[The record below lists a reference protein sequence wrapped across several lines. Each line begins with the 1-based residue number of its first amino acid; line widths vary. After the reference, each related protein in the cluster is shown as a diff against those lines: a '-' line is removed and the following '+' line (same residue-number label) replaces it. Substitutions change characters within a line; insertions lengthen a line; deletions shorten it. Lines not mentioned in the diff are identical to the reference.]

1 MTAGIWGFAFV
12 AQRAGMEHIGPFLF
26 NAIRFALG
34 GLWLLPFIFLSKK
47 NRSILQELL
56 KKDTLWKGIVLGS
69 ILFVAASLQ
78 QIGIIYTTA
87 GKAGFITSL
96 YVILVPI
103 FGILISKS
111 TSLSTW
117 TGALIAVL
125 GLFLLSFHSE
135 IIIGKGDLIVFSA
148 AFLWAFHVLLIDHF
162 VDQTSALMLALYQ
175 FLICSLLSIIMALFF
190 ESFHWI
196 DLTKTAVPILYAG
209 LLSVGVGYTL
219 QVVAQKEAHPSHAA
233 IIMSLESVFAA
244 LGGWIILN
252 ESLSHR
258 EMLGCGLMLSG
269 MIISQL
275 RITKQNTEAVKK
287 W

>member
-1 MTAGIWGFAFV
+1 
-12 AQRAGMEHIGPFLF
+12 MEHIGPFLF

-34 GLWLLPFIFLSKK
+34 GLWLLPFLFLTKR
-47 NRSILQELL
+47 NRPILQELL

-69 ILFVAASLQ
+69 ILFIAASLQ

-103 FGILISKS
+103 FGILIRKS
-111 TSLSTW
+111 TGLSTW
-117 TGALIAVL
+117 IGAFIALL

-148 AFLWAFHVLLIDHF
+148 AFLWAFHVLLIDRF

-175 FLICSLLSIIMALFF
+175 FLICSLLSTITTLFF
-190 ESFHWI
+190 EPFHWI
-196 DLTKTAVPILYAG
+196 ELTKAVLPILYAG
-209 LLSVGVGYTL
+209 LFSVGVGYTL

-244 LGGWIILN
+244 LGGWMILN

-258 EMLGCGLMLSG
+258 ELLGCGLMLSG

-275 RITKQNTEAVKK
+275 RITR
-287 W
+287 

>member
-47 NRSILQELL
+47 NRPILQELL

-103 FGILISKS
+103 FGILIKKS

-175 FLICSLLSIIMALFF
+175 FLICSLLSIIMAVFY

-196 DLTKTAVPILYAG
+196 DLTKTVVPILYAG
-209 LLSVGVGYTL
+209 LFSVGVGYTL
-219 QVVAQKEAHPSHAA
+219 QVIAQKEAHPSHAA

-258 EMLGCGLMLSG
+258 ELMGCGLMLSG

-275 RITKQNTEAVKK
+275 RITKQNKEAVKK